1 LIGYGYK
8 ILRNPNYMQQGIYGI
23 CYHFIYLIKDE
34 VMDKV
39 PKQPTNP
46 IEHTQTKTN
55 KTSNTMKANNTYY
68 DLG

>member
-1 LIGYGYK
+1 
-8 ILRNPNYMQQGIYGI
+8 MQQGIYGI